1 MVHIHTIL
9 KINNSQ
15 ISTLDK
21 SLTQEFI
28 LNTMIDSTWSVIEV
42 AIVMAVLTKE
52 EDSSSTSNLYKNVR
66 KIILIIAN
74 CL

>member
-1 MVHIHTIL
+1 
-9 KINNSQ
+9 
-15 ISTLDK
+15 
-21 SLTQEFI
+21 
-28 LNTMIDSTWSVIEV
+28 MIDSTWSVIEV